1 MTQPTKPRNPGY
13 YQAREAWTRAYILK
27 ALVDC
32 RGNQSKAAR
41 QLGMS
46 RRTLLYQCD
55 TLILPRPG
63 AGHGRVETS
72 LEHQQALKTALTS
85 ATAPLHELFGDYVVM
100 FTPAPTPD
108 KPLGYAAGVEDG
120 RAAERKERDRLGDA
134 IAHRAKDLEA
144 KVAKLK
150 ADSIADQMKAQR
162 AVNEMEHAAAAQ
174 AQRARDAEA
183 QVCTLT
189 AELAEL
195 RLRHIRNRGQ
205 LRMLECF
212 EARELLVHKALARLD
227 AYAAQ
232 DPELHLA
239 GEQLLLTSQ
248 IRAWSFDP
256 APHVTEVG
264 YGDIPASAFQA
275 DQDKLD
281 ALACVRMEISASDG
295 GALEVTEFNSAA
307 EFLAEHPP
315 ANRCPV
321 PPEDHTCVSTCCDGA
336 PLFLRPVSGVSAE
349 EVQAMHDERIKE
361 AFAKLG
367 PPPEAPAVVE
377 PAPECWGA
385 GPDGE
390 DPFDP
395 KEYLS

>member
-1 MTQPTKPRNPGY
+1 MTKPTKPRNPGY

-72 LEHQQALKTALTS
+72 LEHQQALKTALAS
-85 ATAPLHELFGDYVVM
+85 ATAPLHDLFGDYVAM

-108 KPLGYAAGVEDG
+108 EPLGYAAGVEDG
-120 RAAERKERDRLGDA
+120 RAAERKERDHLGDA

-144 KVAKLK
+144 KATKLK
-150 ADSIADQMKAQR
+150 TKLDA
-162 AVNEMEHAAAAQ
+162 
-174 AQRARDAEA
+174 AEA
-183 QVCTLT
+183 QVRDLMT
-189 AELAEL
+189 ANAEL
-195 RLRHIRNRGQ
+195 RLQHGRDRVKLQMLEGYRAGEEALASAALRRLETQTERGQ
-205 LRMLECF
+205 RI
-212 EARELLVHKALARLD
+212 
-227 AYAAQ
+227 
-232 DPELHLA
+232 P
-239 GEQLLLTSQ
+239 LT
-248 IRAWSFDP
+248 DP

-361 AFAKLG
+361 AFAKLV

-377 PAPECWGA
+377 PVPEGWGV
-385 GPDGE
+385 GPA
-390 DPFDP
+390 FAP